1 MGDTPKIRFKGF
13 ADDWEW
19 RKLSDFTW
27 ASGKRNKEDLNLEP
41 YAITNE
47 HGFIPQ
53 NKAHDEFGYMKNTD
67 RKAYNIVTPNS
78 FAYNPARINVG
89 SIGYYEGT
97 ENVIVSSLYEV
108 FQTADYVDNKFLW
121 HWFKSDEFSKW
132 IERLQEGSVR
142 LYFYYDKL
150 CECQILMPSVAE
162 QKKIA
167 TSLDHLDY
175 LITLHH
181 RKCDEIKEL
190 KKYMLQKMFPQN
202 GKKIP
207 EIRFAGFT
215 DAWEQRKLGEI
226 TDILSA
232 SRVHK
237 EEWKTEGVPFFR
249 SSDVMAAFKGTKND
263 KVFISQELFEKL
275 SATSGKPQQGD
286 IFITGG
292 GSIGT
297 PYIVPNNEPLYSKDA
312 DLIWV
317 KKSKKHDPFY
327 LYSYFISP
335 IFREYLLSISQTGT
349 IAHYTIEQVKKTP
362 VFFPSLEEQQKI
374 GVYFSDLD
382 HLITLHQHKCDTLKE
397 VKKFMLQNMFPQKG

>member
-19 RKLSDFTW
+19 RKLGKVFKEYSEKNHAELSPLTVIQGGGTILREEFDRSLQYDKSSLSGYKMVRKNDIIVHLRSFEGGLERANSDGIISPAYHTF
-27 ASGKRNKEDLNLEP
+27 
-41 YAITNE
+41 
-47 HGFIPQ
+47 HGADTDSRFYYPFFRSKYFI
-53 NKAHDEFGYMKNTD
+53 NVLLKAHVYGIRDGKSIDIDGMKT
-67 RKAYNIVTPNS
+67 IMIPV
-78 FAYNPARINVG
+78 
-89 SIGYYEGT
+89 
-97 ENVIVSSLYEV
+97 
-108 FQTADYVDNKFLW
+108 
-121 HWFKSDEFSKW
+121 
-132 IERLQEGSVR
+132 
-142 LYFYYDKL
+142 
-150 CECQILMPSVAE
+150 PSYRE
-162 QKKIA
+162 QKKIGNYFD
-167 TSLDHLDY
+167 TLDHF
-175 LITLHH
+175 ITLHQY
-181 RKCDEIKEL
+181 KCDEIKEL

-202 GKKIP
+202 GEKIP
-207 EIRFAGFT
+207 EIRFEGFT
-215 DAWEQRKLGEI
+215 GTWEQCKLGEI

-249 SSDVMAAFKGTKND
+249 SSDVMAAFKRTKND
-263 KVFISQELFEKL
+263 KVFISQELYEKL
-275 SATSGKPQQGD
+275 SAISGKPQQGD